1 MAVAS
6 VNLTKFNY
14 WFLFWVPRVFSRI
27 AVVPFN
33 RIDKEQS
40 LENSLNLQ
48 MELKPLLETVV
59 RSIGIILRL
68 GESFATMRTDPT
80 FQEVLAMTDSLS
92 GIDLRAKFNYVLLTF
107 STGKVGHVL
116 NLHTCTFN
124 STKIGFHIFF
134 SQETNPRFTF
144 NIYYN

>member
-6 VNLTKFNY
+6 VNLTNY
-14 WFLFWVPRVFSRI
+14 GFVFWVPRVFSRI

-68 GESFATMRTDPT
+68 GDSFATMRTDPM
-80 FQEVLAMTDSLS
+80 FREVLAIMDSLS

-124 STKIGFHIFF
+124 STNIGFHIFF
-134 SQETNPRFTF
+134 S
-144 NIYYN
+144 